1 MCPKGKD
8 GWRGW
13 WANDLSLRSSCLIR
27 ELIVL
32 WHDICIK
39 RVPECLAS
47 REDQPTPPPPTHT
60 HTSQVSFS
68 LVCTPIL
75 GISYHESGLA
85 FSCVRCNSN
94 LVEWE
99 RRWREE
105 QAERDEQRGRCEKRR
120 EEMEKRALVERARA
134 ETARRH
140 GQRSGQ
146 RGVRRSRRYR
156 QISNEIRI
164 TLIYHVRNHLKRK
177 DVWQPI
183 LRICALHL
191 THPSAHTQQWVVNTH
206 TNTQTVN
213 TYLEQ

>member
-1 MCPKGKD
+1 MPKGE
-8 GWRGW
+8 GWVKGLMSKW
-13 WANDLSLRSSCLIR
+13 SSTRSSCLIR

-39 RVPECLAS
+39 RVTECLAVL
-47 REDQPTPPPPTHT
+47 EW
-60 HTSQVSFS
+60 VEK
-68 LVCTPIL
+68 
-75 GISYHESGLA
+75 G
-85 FSCVRCNSN
+85 
-94 LVEWE
+94 VEWE

-146 RGVRRSRRYR
+146 RGGRRSRRYR

-206 TNTQTVN
+206 THTHTH
-213 TYLEQ
+213 THKPWTRT